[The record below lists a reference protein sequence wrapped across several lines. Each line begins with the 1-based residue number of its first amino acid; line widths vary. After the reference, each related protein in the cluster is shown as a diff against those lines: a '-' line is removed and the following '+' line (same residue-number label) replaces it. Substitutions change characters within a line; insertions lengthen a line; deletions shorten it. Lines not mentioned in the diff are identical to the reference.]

1 MQHWGFDLSG
11 GHWSL
16 NHLHGYISSR
26 FGHAGSLWVGLR
38 GMMLVNDGD
47 GDDDEAQE
55 EDMITVVTVGRGQ
68 CAEERGPGG
77 IIGYSLP
84 SLWIFLAY
92 IKFDLILL
100 QVVLKISHGV
110 CNDDILPDSLLCIC

>member
-1 MQHWGFDLSG
+1 
-11 GHWSL
+11 
-16 NHLHGYISSR
+16 
-26 FGHAGSLWVGLR
+26 
-38 GMMLVNDGD
+38 
-47 GDDDEAQE
+47 
-55 EDMITVVTVGRGQ
+55 MITVVTVGRGY

-100 QVVLKISHGV
+100 QVVLQISHGV
-110 CNDDILPDSLLCIC
+110 CNDDILPDSLLCIR